1 MEEEELIEAY
11 LTNNLSGS
19 ELIAFE
25 ERLENDKD
33 FFDSVQLE
41 KQLFESL
48 DEESLGYISNK
59 EHTSVHAY
67 KAAFES
73 DATKDIKNAIIKAEE
88 SYNKKPKRKLYTIL
102 YAAAASVIFF
112 ISIFSWNETN
122 ESPSSLYT
130 TYIELSTLPSFAE
143 RGDDSSDVLLNAQR
157 QFENKSYTEAIT
169 ILQEALKDTT
179 DHRSVKYVYLGIAQM
194 ESDEFDD
201 AIHTFETLAQSNF
214 IDAPLAHW
222 YMALLSLKKDD
233 SKQAE
238 IHLKKVITEDLYNKT
253 KAEELLRK
261 IEDLK

>member
-1 MEEEELIEAY
+1 VEEEELIEAY
-11 LTNNLSGS
+11 LTNSLSDS

-67 KAAFES
+67 KTAFES
-73 DATKDIKNAIIKAEE
+73 DDTKDIKKAIIKAEE
-88 SYNKKPKRKLYTIL
+88 AYNQKPNRKLYTVL
-102 YAAAASVIFF
+102 YAAAASIVLFV
-112 ISIFSWNETN
+112 SIFSWNKTH
-122 ESPSSLYT
+122 ESPSNLYAE
-130 TYIELSTLPSFAE
+130 YIELSTLPSLAE
-143 RGDDSSDVLLNAQR
+143 RGNDSADVLLHAQR
-157 QFENKSYTEAIT
+157 QFENKSYTEVIS
-169 ILQEALKDTT
+169 ILQEAIKDTT
-179 DHRSVKYVYLGIAQM
+179 DHRAVKYVYLGIAQM
-194 ESDEFDD
+194 ESHQFDD

-222 YMALLSLKKDD
+222 YMALLFLKKDD

-238 IHLKKVITEDLYNKT
+238 IQLKKIIKEDLYNKT

-261 IEDLK
+261 IENLK